1 MKSGLIKKIGKS
13 ADQIVVAI
21 LSLPILF
28 YRGAI
33 SPMLPPSCRYTPT
46 CSQYAIEAVMTHGI
60 FTGSWLA
67 IRRILRCNPFVKG
80 GYDPVPPKK
89 TNHNKGNKG

>member
-1 MKSGLIKKIGKS
+1 MKTGPVKRISKS
-13 ADQIVVAI
+13 ADRIVVAL

-46 CSQYAIEAVMTHGI
+46 CSRYALEALRRHGAI
-60 FTGSWLA
+60 KGSWLA
-67 IRRILRCNPFVKG
+67 IRRILRCHPWG
-80 GYDPVPPKK
+80 GSGYDPVP
-89 TNHNKGNKG
+89 